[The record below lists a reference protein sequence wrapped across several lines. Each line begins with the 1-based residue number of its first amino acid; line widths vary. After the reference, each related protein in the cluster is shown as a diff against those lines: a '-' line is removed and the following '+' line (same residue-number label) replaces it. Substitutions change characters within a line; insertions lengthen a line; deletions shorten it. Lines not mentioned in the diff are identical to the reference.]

1 MTRQA
6 TCQLLHT
13 HYHAVVPFPHLG
25 ERAEY
30 MTAESGDRTMLL
42 CRAIS
47 TQHVTSGLLILSSN
61 TQIYKY
67 ATFSLVKPK
76 CLCVLS
82 VVNSS
87 LLGLLNPSVFPTQG
101 FRSFFKE
108 NYPSTSNHL
117 KDDFYFSVM
126 GRKLTGL
133 AISYHINHILV

>member
-67 ATFSLVKPK
+67 AAFSLVKPK
-76 CLCVLS
+76 CLCV
-82 VVNSS
+82 V
-87 LLGLLNPSVFPTQG
+87 
-101 FRSFFKE
+101 R
-108 NYPSTSNHL
+108 
-117 KDDFYFSVM
+117 
-126 GRKLTGL
+126 L